1 MCQGQVAQKARF
13 EPNAILEAFKEHF
26 LQGGFPSGV
35 LTVRAPLGRQ
45 NMALGK
51 VFLFEVCSDT
61 TGCLAHSKNEWQCWL

>member
-26 LQGGFPSGV
+26 LQVGFPSGI
-35 LTVRAPLGRQ
+35 LTVKAPLGRQ

-51 VFLFEVCSDT
+51 VLSEVCSDT
-61 TGCLAHSKNEWQCWL
+61 TGYLAHSKNEWQCWL